1 MKLTKEE
8 EKLYAT
14 LDPLNK
20 LMFEYSKLNN
30 SIGSKNYT
38 DKQIEELEAILD
50 KIAKIDE
57 GIAGQL
63 GEGLYSSAMR

>member
-1 MKLTKEE
+1 
-8 EKLYAT
+8 
-14 LDPLNK
+14 
-20 LMFEYSKLNN
+20 MFEYSKLNN